1 MGILKEMKEKVT
13 LCKTIWR
20 LDLSSVLSTKQ
31 ITVVQGKFME
41 LWNNF
46 HSREIPKNVQL
57 VETDKLNVIDMIL
70 GKTRLDRINS
80 QYKTVFYAIV
90 ILAKSCPALSRRKK

>member
-1 MGILKEMKEKVT
+1 MGILEEMKEKVS

-20 LDLSSVLSTKQ
+20 LDLSPVLSTKQ
-31 ITVVQGKFME
+31 ITVVQAKFVE

-46 HSREIPKNVQL
+46 HSHEIPKNVQL
-57 VETDKLNVIDMIL
+57 VETVKLNAIDMIL
-70 GKTRLDRINS
+70 GKPSLDRINL